1 MKVLYVLSKDDKFGA
16 PRALMEL
23 VESLKANHKIEPVIL
38 TPFKNKINE
47 QCDKLGIENYHIPYG
62 TAMKIKGKFAS
73 NILRWV
79 LYKYGD
85 IVSVI
90 RIKKLIDF
98 NKIDII
104 HTNNSVIDFG
114 YKLSKRYNK
123 KHIFHIREF
132 ADLDFNYYPFKKN
145 YNDYLNDSYNI
156 AISNVIKSHWS
167 KKGIKNLNLVYDGID
182 LETIKDKTTYGNN
195 KKLKFIFIGSLCE
208 SKGQMNFIE
217 AVSNLDKK
225 VLDNIEIHFIGSGE
239 DKYVNDI
246 KSFIENNDLKKYIYL
261 DGYDSNIRD
270 HIKEYDIG
278 IINSKSEAFGR
289 VTAEYMATGL
299 CVLASNTGA
308 NVELIDDNKTGILF
322 KYKDEKDICKKI
334 EYISSN
340 KNIIKEIGT
349 KARIEVLSKYS
360 KETNSKNVYELYK
373 KIEGE

>member
-1 MKVLYVLSKDDKFGA
+1 
-16 PRALMEL
+16 
-23 VESLKANHKIEPVIL
+23 
-38 TPFKNKINE
+38 
-47 QCDKLGIENYHIPYG
+47 
-62 TAMKIKGKFAS
+62 
-73 NILRWV
+73 
-79 LYKYGD
+79 
-85 IVSVI
+85 
-90 RIKKLIDF
+90 
-98 NKIDII
+98 
-104 HTNNSVIDFG
+104 
-114 YKLSKRYNK
+114 
-123 KHIFHIREF
+123 
-132 ADLDFNYYPFKKN
+132 
-145 YNDYLNDSYNI
+145 
-156 AISNVIKSHWS
+156 
-167 KKGIKNLNLVYDGID
+167 
-182 LETIKDKTTYGNN
+182 
-195 KKLKFIFIGSLCE
+195 
-208 SKGQMNFIE
+208 MNFIE

-225 VLDNIEIHFIGSGE
+225 VLDNIEIHFVGSGE

-334 EYISSN
+334 EYISNN

-349 KARIEVLSKYS
+349 KARKEVLSKYS
-360 KETNSKNVYELYK
+360 KETNAKNVYELYK